1 MKKYKWIC
9 YDWLSCST
17 YILGTRREAKAQFK
31 KMKKDQPSMDYHHL
45 RKVRLLAEGENEL
58 TSNLS
63 S

>member
-17 YILGTRREAKAQFK
+17 YIFGTRREAKTQFK
-31 KMKKDQPSMDYHHL
+31 KMKTEQPSMNYHHL
-45 RKVRLLAEGENEL
+45 RKARLLSEAEFEIE
-58 TSNLS
+58 LS